1 MSLLNVNKIKK
12 NYGFNILLND
22 VSFNLNEGENISI
35 VGPNGC
41 GKSTLVKIIAGEE
54 TSDSGSIS
62 IKKDAKISYLKQIN
76 DEYENK
82 FCYEV
87 IKEGFDELI
96 SIENKI
102 KKYEKLMC
110 DGNEN
115 AIIKYCEALEKYNAL
130 GGYEINAK
138 INEVCN
144 NLNINLDLLNCKFN
158 NLSGGEKTLIQ
169 LAKGLI
175 TNPDI
180 FLLDEPTNHLDI
192 ERLELLENYIK
203 QFKGAIV
210 IVSHD
215 RYFLDKMS
223 HKILDLSDFTPKVY
237 NMNYT
242 NYLIEKEK
250 EFQRQMA
257 DYKVQQQ
264 QIKKL
269 EQEISYFLQKADQT
283 KSSAMYDRAKQLTEK
298 VNKIKT
304 TGVKKPKVQRK
315 IDVNFDLINK
325 RSTVVFKTENLN
337 VIKSNGDKIIN
348 NANIEIHYKDRIA
361 FLGSNGSGKTTL
373 INTILNKQKL
383 KYNGNII
390 VGSSNKI
397 GYLPQ
402 IIVFENPKLKVLD
415 YFIQETHVNEE
426 NSRRILNTFLFYNDN
441 VMKKIGN
448 LSEGEKIRLKLAIL
462 LQNSVNCLIFDEPTN
477 HIDLVTKEVLEKAIE
492 TFDGT
497 FIFVSHDRYFINK
510 FANKILE
517 FKNGNIKLFLG
528 NYDNYLEKNNQ
539 RS

>member
-158 NLSGGEKTLIQ
+158 DLSGGEKTLIQ

-315 IDVNFDLINK
+315 IDVNFDSINK

-337 VIKSNGDKIIN
+337 VMKSNGDKIIN

-426 NSRRILNTFLFYNDN
+426 DSRRILNTFLFYNDN